1 MTTSVNNQSG
11 VIKFGSSPSLAM
23 MVKLIAK
30 FYCTTEE
37 RIQLAGV
44 PAPSATD
51 TWRVIN
57 GDKPA
62 TGVVVCKQRG
72 RFVFQTESM
81 GATA

>member
-1 MTTSVNNQSG
+1 MTTATDNQSG

-30 FYCTTEE
+30 FYCTSEE
-37 RIQLAGV
+37 RIQLAGI

-62 TGVVVCKQRG
+62 TGVVVCKRRG
-72 RFVFQTESM
+72 RFVFQTA
-81 GATA
+81 GVQA

>member
-1 MTTSVNNQSG
+1 MNATNNSQSD

-30 FYCTTEE
+30 FYCTSEE
-37 RIQLAGV
+37 RIQLAGIQ
-44 PAPSATD
+44 APSATD

-62 TGVVVCKQRG
+62 TGVVVCKRRG
-72 RFVFQTESM
+72 RFVFQTAEVQ
-81 GATA
+81 A

>member
-1 MTTSVNNQSG
+1 MTTTNNKRDI
-11 VIKFGSSPSLAM
+11 IKFGSSPSLAM

-72 RFVFQTESM
+72 RFVFQTEST

>member
-1 MTTSVNNQSG
+1 MNATNNSQSD

-30 FYCTTEE
+30 FYCTSEE
-37 RIQLAGV
+37 RIQLAGI

-62 TGVVVCKQRG
+62 TGVVVCKRRG
-72 RFVFQTESM
+72 RFVFQTAEVP
-81 GATA
+81 A